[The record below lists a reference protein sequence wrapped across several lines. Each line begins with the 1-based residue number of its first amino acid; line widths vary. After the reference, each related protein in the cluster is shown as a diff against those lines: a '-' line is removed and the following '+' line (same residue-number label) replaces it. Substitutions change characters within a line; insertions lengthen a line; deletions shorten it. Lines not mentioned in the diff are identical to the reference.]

1 MKHCRI
7 FLLLLTLFTIS
18 PMMAINMKVG
28 DTKKLDIGN
37 IPYLQSCHWT
47 ISRPNDVVFTS
58 TPHQVQTEV
67 EIKAVKAFPATSPCI
82 VQCEYYYLELDPT
95 TGRYI
100 YSRTGYKDWTIFVK
114 ENGSSDEGGG
124 GDSQDND
131 QSSNLNITLLGSGSI
146 EVQEGSS
153 VPLEVGQG
161 VAVSWSSDDES
172 IAKISKVDTNKF
184 NVYGVSGGMTY
195 VRVNGAN
202 GSSASCLV
210 RVVKDGEEGSVFYDN
225 SPEGVSVKYIV
236 TDKAKLECMVGG
248 NYGDENTLKAVSV
261 NTSGTLTIPWQAKGY
276 TVVGIHQ
283 AAFMKCKYLMKLVL
297 PSTMRTIGPFAF
309 YECELLNDI
318 NLQEGIRYIESN
330 AFESCKSLQ
339 EIILPS
345 TMRIIY
351 HNAFS
356 YCTNLKS
363 ITIPKEVFEI
373 ESYAFFEC
381 KSLRKI
387 YSYIE
392 EPFVIKRNVF
402 ECSGLGDCDE
412 VYKNAIL
419 YVPKGTRSKYKSTN
433 YWNLFWTDEMETNGI
448 QSPNYNQDNINKI
461 FTIDGKEQEIMKKGI
476 NVIRYKNGKTK
487 KIMVKE

>member
-1 MKHCRI
+1 
-7 FLLLLTLFTIS
+7 
-18 PMMAINMKVG
+18 MMAINMKVG

-67 EIKAVKAFPATSPCI
+67 EIKAVKAFPATSPCV
-82 VQCEYYYLELDPT
+82 VQCKYYYLELDPT

-114 ENGSSDEGGG
+114 ENGSSDEGEG
-124 GDSQDND
+124 GDSQDDD

-153 VPLEVGQG
+153 VPIEVGQG

-172 IAKISKVDTNKF
+172 IAKISKVSTNKF
-184 NVYGVSGGMTY
+184 NVYGVSGGMTF

-236 TDKAKLECMVGG
+236 TDKLKSECMVGG
-248 NYGDENTLKAVSV
+248 NYGDEYTLKAVNV

-283 AAFMKCKYLMKLVL
+283 AAFMKCKYIKKIIL
-297 PSTMRTIGPFAF
+297 PSTIRALGTFAF
-309 YECELLNDI
+309 YECELLKDI
-318 NLQEGIRYIESN
+318 NLPEGIKYISN
-330 AFESCKSLQ
+330 YAFDSCKSLE

-345 TMRIIY
+345 TVLTINID
-351 HNAFS
+351 AFE
-356 YCTNLKS
+356 N
-363 ITIPKEVFEI
+363 
-373 ESYAFFEC
+373 C
-381 KSLRKI
+381 KSLIKVNIPKNVYRIENNAFYNCQSLRQI

-392 EPFVIKRNVF
+392 EPFSIPESAF
-402 ECSGLGDCDE
+402 HCSDYYSSSDK
-412 VYKNAIL
+412 YQIYQKANL
-419 YVPKGTRSKYKSTN
+419 YIPYGTKSKYRSTPS
-433 YWNLFWTDEMETNGI
+433 WHLFLYKYELEPNGI
-448 QSPNYNQDNINKI
+448 QSTDFNQENINKI
-461 FTIDGKEQEIMKKGI
+461 FTIDGKEQKIMKKGV

-487 KIMVKE
+487 KIIVKE